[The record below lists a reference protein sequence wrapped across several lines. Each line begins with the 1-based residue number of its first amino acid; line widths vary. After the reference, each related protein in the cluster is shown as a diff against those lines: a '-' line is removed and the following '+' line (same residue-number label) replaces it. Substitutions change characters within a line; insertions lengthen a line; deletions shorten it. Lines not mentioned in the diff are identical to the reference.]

1 MIKAFARVFLII
13 IMMFGLVSC
22 GTKNN
27 VDEKKEIETTTK
39 HEQETIPYII
49 HEKNCALGLKVGSVT
64 DLNYRTIKNPWDEN
78 RQLTRPMVK
87 PLIYAPCGCVKREY
101 PQS

>member
-49 HEKNCALGLKVGSVT
+49 HEKK
-64 DLNYRTIKNPWDEN
+64 
-78 RQLTRPMVK
+78 
-87 PLIYAPCGCVKREY
+87 
-101 PQS
+101 